1 MNIENKV
8 SKIYKDYVRPAVI
21 LGGTLFMVGGLGKVI
36 YDRTI
41 RDDPEVYKGFPQNFE
56 PTKTTI
62 FSPDGGKVKSDIIY
76 VEMLPEEAYKLFNVD
91 DTTIAYE
98 GQFKYE
104 IRSNSAGI
112 VSTDY
117 GSDVRHGRVEGIRK

>member
-1 MNIENKV
+1 MNIGNKV
-8 SKIYKDYVRPAVI
+8 SKIYNDYVKPALIVS
-21 LGGTLFMVGGLGKVI
+21 GGVVLIGGVAKIV

-41 RDDPEVYKGFPQNFE
+41 RDDPEVYKGFPKNFE

-104 IRSNSAGI
+104 IRPNSAGI
-112 VSTDY
+112 ASTDY
-117 GSDVRHGRVEGIRK
+117 GTDVRHGRVEGIKR